1 MSKLNNVLGAYLIEV
16 GSAML
21 RGNDLFEANLMCND
35 PSNRESVFSAI
46 ASHGIDHADIEEC
59 IGTCWSVVRGMYQA
73 KDLQDLQAIARVAA
87 ANNPPQITLK
97 VWHKKPMGF
106 KDTLIKQFE
115 GEPDFVH
122 QCQSVDDMLNVARS
136 YPEKNMVVVY
146 KGNDV
151 LMKSYTDALHTWW
164 DIEGDDEVQQNKIT
178 VTFLQSLLER
188 K

>member
-1 MSKLNNVLGAYLIEV
+1 
-16 GSAML
+16 
-21 RGNDLFEANLMCND
+21 
-35 PSNRESVFSAI
+35 
-46 ASHGIDHADIEEC
+46 
-59 IGTCWSVVRGMYQA
+59 
-73 KDLQDLQAIARVAA
+73 
-87 ANNPPQITLK
+87 
-97 VWHKKPMGF
+97 
-106 KDTLIKQFE
+106 
-115 GEPDFVH
+115 
-122 QCQSVDDMLNVARS
+122 MLNVARS